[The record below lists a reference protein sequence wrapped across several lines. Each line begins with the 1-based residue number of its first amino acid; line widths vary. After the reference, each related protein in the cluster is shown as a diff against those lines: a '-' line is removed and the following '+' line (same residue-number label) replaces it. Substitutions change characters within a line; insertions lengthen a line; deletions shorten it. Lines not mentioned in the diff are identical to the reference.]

1 MICRDLL
8 GWKNSVTTR
17 DFRTLLQTSLQ
28 FGAKMTL
35 GLFLY
40 LFFSG
45 EVDWHSSTNGYLL
58 GCWFGIWLWYPPES
72 PFHKWVLAFQTNNSN
87 HQWNDHWLN
96 STLATKIEQFLQVV
110 PFKGFSNYACPF
122 AFLADRLEVAPSTSV
137 GKLSKEWQ
145 CPPESPTV
153 PWENQPQR
161 LTGSVCPL
169 AMFRVSPIV

>member
-58 GCWFGIWLWYPPES
+58 GCWFGIWLWYPPKS

-137 GKLSKEWQ
+137 GMAVSTRITNGFMRKSG
-145 CPPESPTV
+145 
-153 PWENQPQR
+153 PQR